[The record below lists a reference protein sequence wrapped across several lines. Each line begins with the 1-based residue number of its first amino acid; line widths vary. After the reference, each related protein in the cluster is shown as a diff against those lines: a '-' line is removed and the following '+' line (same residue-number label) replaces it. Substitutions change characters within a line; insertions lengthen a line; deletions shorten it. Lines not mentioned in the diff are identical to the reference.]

1 MPYKANEPRRHK
13 IPRAR
18 YKVRNWPEYDR
29 ALQQRG
35 SLTVW
40 VTPEALAAWHPPCT
54 GQRGRPRD
62 YSDVAIETGH
72 LLRLAFGRPWRQTEG
87 LLHSRTTLLG
97 VSLGVPD
104 HTTFSRRSP
113 GLALAAAL
121 TRAQASGP
129 VHVVI
134 DATGLKVYGA
144 GEWLVEKHDERG
156 KRTWRKLHL
165 AVDPSTGEILASEL
179 TSNEEG
185 DASQV
190 GPLLDQIPGPLASV
204 TADGAYDGEPVYR
217 RGGAPARPTCGGDH
231 PAALNRR
238 AEPGRGLHA
247 QSAGPAHPDD
257 PGQGAPGLAEGG
269 RLRPAL
275 AWGDRDVPLQDR
287 HRSWPAGP
295 GAAGPEDRSPGRL
308 RGAQPDDPARDA
320 GVAAHRLKAR
330 PSYQAHVHHPNY
342 APKPLGRGLPPPSC
356 RTCSAHI
363 GIGGNL
369 AAPPL
374 PHHRTYGSVY

>member
-1 MPYKANEPRRHK
+1 MPYKFNEARRHK

-18 YKVRNWPEYDR
+18 YKVTNWPAYDR

-35 SLTVW
+35 GLTVW
-40 VTPEALAAWHPPCT
+40 VTPEALVAWQPPHT

-87 LLHSRTTLLG
+87 LLRSITALLG
-97 VSLGVPD
+97 IDVGVPD

-121 TRAQASGP
+121 AQAQASGP

-144 GEWLVEKHDERG
+144 GEWLVEKHGERG
-156 KRTWRKLHL
+156 TRTWRKLHL

-190 GPLLDQIPGPLASV
+190 GQLLGQIAGPITSV

-217 RGGAPARPTCGGDH
+217 AVAERQPNPPVAVVIPPRSTAVPSPDFVITPSQRDHHIQMIQAKGRLGWQKAVGYGRRSHAETAMFRYKAIIGSSLRARTLPAQKTEAKIACSV
-231 PAALNRR
+231 LNRMT
-238 AEPGRGLHA
+238 H
-247 QSAGPAHPDD
+247 
-257 PGQGAPGLAEGG
+257 
-269 RLRPAL
+269 
-275 AWGDRDVPLQDR
+275 
-287 HRSWPAGP
+287 
-295 GAAGPEDRSPGRL
+295 
-308 RGAQPDDPARDA
+308 
-320 GVAAHRLKAR
+320 
-330 PSYQAHVHHPNY
+330 
-342 APKPLGRGLPPPSC
+342 LGMPVSQRV
-356 RTCSAHI
+356 R
-363 GIGGNL
+363 
-369 AAPPL
+369 
-374 PHHRTYGSVY
+374 